1 MLERICVLVLGII
14 FAVLGLV
21 LVIDGDKFGW
31 FLLLLGLFFITLVF
45 ADWMSKAP
53 ERKAALAE
61 KEKMAQMD
69 CIWGNQLPHTTG
81 LPVAEKVVCSV
92 YYLPDKLVIESG
104 AANFSLPT
112 DRITDISVITDVE
125 IQKHYTSSIGGAVG
139 GALLFGPLGAM
150 IGGRS
155 KTQTSKTLTYFLVFT
170 YLKDDE
176 IKYVTFDAT
185 KKLIEARQLEKLF
198 KEQGRTSIEVN
209 L

>member
-1 MLERICVLVLGII
+1 M
-14 FAVLGLV
+14 
-21 LVIDGDKFGW
+21 
-31 FLLLLGLFFITLVF
+31 
-45 ADWMSKAP
+45 
-53 ERKAALAE
+53 
-61 KEKMAQMD
+61 
-69 CIWGNQLPHTTG
+69 
-81 LPVAEKVVCSV
+81 AEKVVCSV

-150 IGGRS
+150 IGGRPKKQMS
-155 KTQTSKTLTYFLVFT
+155 ENVTFYLVFT
-170 YLKDDE
+170 YLKEEE